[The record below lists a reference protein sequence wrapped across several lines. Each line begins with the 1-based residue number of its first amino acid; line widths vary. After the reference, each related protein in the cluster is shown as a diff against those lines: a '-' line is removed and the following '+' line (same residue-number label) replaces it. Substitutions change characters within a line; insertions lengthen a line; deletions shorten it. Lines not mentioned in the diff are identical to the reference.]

1 MARIRIYADLF
12 FTFARIALF
21 VLGGGFAIVPIVER
35 EFVRKR
41 KRLSEDEFTDLL
53 AVIQI
58 TPGIMA
64 ANSAVYVGNKLAGF
78 WGGFWALLGAAIP
91 SFAIICF
98 IAAGFANLETENVR
112 LQSAFNGVRAA
123 VCGLAAGTAWRMRKK
138 ILVSP
143 RAWILTAVAV
153 GLLLLKVNPALVILG
168 GAAIGIV
175 SEYLV
180 PRGKDAA
187 KKSADQ

>member
-1 MARIRIYADLF
+1 MARIKVHADLF

-41 KRLSEDEFTDLL
+41 KSLSEDEFADLL

-78 WGGFWALLGAAIP
+78 WGGFWALLGAAVP
-91 SFAIICF
+91 SFTIICF
-98 IAAGFANLETENVR
+98 IAAGFADLETENVR
-112 LQSAFNGVRAA
+112 LQAAFNGVRAA

-143 RAWILTAVAV
+143 KAWVLAAAAVA
-153 GLLLLKVNPALVILG
+153 LLLFKVNPALVILG
-168 GAAIGIV
+168 GAAIGIA

-180 PRGKDAA
+180 PTSKNAED
-187 KKSADQ
+187 KSADQ

>member
-1 MARIRIYADLF
+1 MKTKIKVYADLF

-41 KRLSEDEFTDLL
+41 KSLSEDEFADLL

-78 WGGFWALLGAAIP
+78 WGGFWALLGAAVP
-91 SFAIICF
+91 SFIIICF
-98 IAAGFANLETENVR
+98 IASGFANLNTENVW
-112 LQSAFNGVRAA
+112 LQGAFNGVRAA
-123 VCGLAAGTAWRMRKK
+123 VCGLAAGTAWRMRKR
-138 ILVSP
+138 ILISMRAWVLVSM
-143 RAWILTAVAV
+143 AVA
-153 GLLLLKVNPALVILG
+153 LLLLKVNPALVILG
-168 GAAIGIV
+168 GAAIGII
-175 SEYLV
+175 SEYLA
-180 PRGKDAA
+180 PKREGTGK
-187 KKSADQ
+187 